1 MVPAT
6 TRPGIDRHATDWL
19 LDELLTR
26 VPQTRCAVVLSVD
39 GLLTAS
45 SNGLS
50 RDDAEHLAAVAGG
63 FSSLA
68 KAAGQRFSGG
78 PVRQTVVEMEN
89 AFLLVSA
96 AGQGSCLAVLAEPD
110 IDLGVLAYEMTMLAT
125 RVGTH
130 LATPS
135 RSGTDGN

>member
-1 MVPAT
+1 MVPT
-6 TRPGIDRHATDWL
+6 TTRHATDWL

-39 GLLTAS
+39 GLLTAAS
-45 SNGLS
+45 TGLP
-50 RDDAEHLAAVAGG
+50 RDDAEHLAAVAAG

-68 KAAGQRFSGG
+68 RGAGQRFNGG
-78 PVRQTVVEMEN
+78 QVRQTIVEMEG
-89 AFLLVSA
+89 AYLLVST
-96 AGQGSCLAVLAEPD
+96 AGQGSCLAVLAAPD

-135 RSGTDGN
+135 RPGADGH

>member
-1 MVPAT
+1 MVPT
-6 TRPGIDRHATDWL
+6 TTRHATDWL
-19 LDELLTR
+19 LDDLLGR

-39 GLLTAS
+39 GLLTATS
-45 SNGLS
+45 SGLA
-50 RDDAEHLAAVAGG
+50 RDDAEHLAAVAAG

-68 KAAGQRFSGG
+68 RGAGQRFNGG
-78 PVRQTVVEMEN
+78 AVRQTIVEMED

-135 RSGTDGN
+135 RPGPDGR

>member
-1 MVPAT
+1 MVST
-6 TRPGIDRHATDWL
+6 STRHATDWL
-19 LDELLTR
+19 LDDLLAR

-39 GLLTAS
+39 GLLTATS
-45 SNGLS
+45 SGLP
-50 RDDAEHLAAVAGG
+50 RDDAEHLAAIAAG

-68 KAAGQRFSGG
+68 KGAGDRFRGG
-78 PVRQTVVEMEN
+78 SVRQTIVEMDQ
-89 AFLLVSA
+89 AFLLVST
-96 AGQGSCLAVLAEPD
+96 AGPGSCLAVLAEPD

-135 RSGTDGN
+135 RPGSDGR

>member
-1 MVPAT
+1 VVPT
-6 TRPGIDRHATDWL
+6 TTRHATDWL
-19 LDELLTR
+19 LDDLLTR

-45 SNGLS
+45 SSGLS

-68 KAAGQRFSGG
+68 KAAGQRFNGG
-78 PVRQTVVEMEN
+78 PVRQTVVEMEQ

-96 AGQGSCLAVLAEPD
+96 AGHGSCLAVLAEPD
-110 IDLGVLAYEMTMLAT
+110 IDLGVLAYEMAMLAT

-135 RSGTDGN
+135 RPGTDGN